1 MNANNFLIETRLE
14 CISRSGMITI
24 DHPYDGSNFDVI
36 FLCACNAVKDISY
49 NMTLEEISNMIV
61 TKFMT
66 IFHNH
71 FVIKQHFNWL

>member
-14 CISRSGMITI
+14 CISRSGMITT
-24 DHPYDGSNFDVI
+24 DHSNDGSNFDVI
-36 FLCACNAVKDISY
+36 FLCACNEVKDISY